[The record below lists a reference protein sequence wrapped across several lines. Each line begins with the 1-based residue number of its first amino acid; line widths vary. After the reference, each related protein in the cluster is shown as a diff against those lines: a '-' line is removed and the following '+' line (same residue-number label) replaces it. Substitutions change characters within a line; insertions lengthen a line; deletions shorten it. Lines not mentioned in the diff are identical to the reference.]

1 MRDRS
6 VTKVIRVVLLII
18 FIMSSLGP
26 IPEIRADMLSLSSL
40 PRIEYPQRVVVL
52 KGLQLDPKEPKQF
65 ELIVEPQ
72 DDLNEN
78 ALREASMRLVK
89 YFLASLTVPQ
99 EDMWVNLSPY
109 EKDRVIPDEFGQ
121 TLMGKDLL
129 ADDYLLKQLT
139 ASMIHPDTALGQEFW
154 TKIYAKA
161 KSLYKTSD
169 IPVNTFNKVWIMP
182 DRATVWERGQSVFVV
197 ERHLKVML
205 EEDYASLNKNIKRE
219 DFPKGGVSER
229 NTHEL
234 GRQIMRDIL
243 IPALERE
250 VNEGKAFAR
259 LREIYNAMILAS
271 WYKKRMKDSFL
282 AQAYTDRKKIDGI
295 NASDA
300 QTAEQTYARYLKTFK
315 KGVFNF
321 IREEPEALTG
331 QMIARRYFS
340 GGAVGINQADLA
352 IINSPVSRLPAATR
366 AQLPGDHAKR
376 VRFNLNIPR
385 DHAMIA
391 NKKQWV
397 KDVLQGRDVRPDP
410 LETLSLI
417 QQESLTEQD
426 IHQYAKEAGFSPL
439 VLQKTLVEV
448 SSLAPYLEKIA
459 SALYQQYGKD
469 EDHTILF
476 AGRDAENIYDAYQ
489 TMAKLNGWKVK
500 AKLFPG
506 SLKFWR
512 DPQYPENAFF
522 EQMGLTP
529 DAFERKER
537 FVLVD
542 SGFQGTIGKT
552 LLARLKERYRD
563 VKDFPITSLMVKSEV
578 SPANQILIERQEG
591 LGVDLERLF
600 PRAASTMTGK
610 YALKKGDVLHLAAT
624 ALQMLPRFHGAY
636 LRYDAHR
643 SNYVYEGNFSV
654 PGDYANQIDDDKN
667 MNADLVNPYAALL
680 VQHRLIGLLSDQAM
694 VSVLETLSSE
704 DRKFL
709 NDAFDTRTQEA
720 LSMIGPQELAI
731 NRRELLKRLV
741 ERGLP
746 IALIADVMHYSSM
759 DKGDAFEDMPPKLQ
773 ELILSRLDASRSL
786 SRNNFDQV
794 WKAYGNPSV
803 EQEEQRLKDTD
814 SFIKQLIEEAQERN
828 RSVFSTYRS
837 VEGEKEEQAHRQGLA
852 SLLPDDPRAQFYELA
867 VTDDSGE
874 ISFEIWTRDER
885 LLEAVHQGVQE
896 HQLMKFTRKALPV
909 GEIKYQKDAQGRAQ
923 IEYVQSWI
931 RPNNKP
937 LPAELKGIETLLLRA
952 FEVYWTAQKGGAI
965 LSKAGYHYFSKRLM
979 HRNTI
984 SRINQ
989 LYLDQ
994 GYVLIQEGFR
1004 GWYWQK
1010 TMDVAMLSFASK
1022 DDFANRYMISGI
1034 SREGMSPFPRLQ
1046 KSVKEIIDHEA
1057 PDAIDALK
1065 NILNIRQWLD
1075 DNGQHDRPVI
1085 IWQNMRLGELYP
1097 LMTDK
1102 IKAALGINEV
1112 ISSARDF
1119 RGWAKDPSTIPEAY
1133 KKARY
1138 LLVKFKVP
1146 SSMPDHTES
1155 IRSFNAFA
1163 THLNAF
1169 TMMIDNSE
1177 RWISSAQGHVFLSA
1191 LWFNREDYGKKVF
1204 DFYRPTA
1211 ENLEVLKEPVIWS
1224 FLNTGRA
1231 SPSWMDDRD
1240 AFIED
1245 TGERVSVQGREYSAY
1260 ELARG
1265 LYGEAIERAILES
1278 QATVLDKIKPYLEAR
1293 DQAMGSAKGE
1303 RSLRLSYAWIGADK
1317 LRQDPLL
1324 LNDIEAWG
1332 YLRFE
1337 DFMFNSHRVL
1347 LAYAHDGGKD
1357 QLVGA
1362 YSIMGDEQTEM
1373 GSGVVVN
1380 PEYRRKGVG
1389 TALMM
1394 EMIRRLK
1401 EEGKAKFMIH
1411 FATRKMNDEDL
1422 VVEASQALATRLKK
1436 LVQED
1441 ARKVDEDRWGIG
1453 SIFLN
1458 LRKIDRGALDEMQD
1472 DSAMQADNPG
1482 GIDMNA
1488 DHLELSI
1495 KRDGQGVPLPASLQ
1509 NWSNIRFSG
1518 LEPVIIS
1525 IEPFD
1530 SKALFSY
1537 N

>member
-219 DFPKGGVSER
+219 DFPKGAVSER

-243 IPALERE
+243 IPELERE

-271 WYKKRMKDSFL
+271 WYKKRMKESFL
-282 AQAYTDRKKIDGI
+282 AQTYTDRKKIIGI

-340 GGAVGINQADLA
+340 GGAVGINQADLS

-366 AQLPGDHAKR
+366 AQLPGYHAKR
-376 VRFNLNIPR
+376 VRFNLNIHADRAMTSDDMNWEDLVEEGYSIEIKTKMIGEDMRKLDVRLKQHGRFLPGSLVVLTQYPKQR
-385 DHAMIA
+385 VVDISLFYPDFPQEKRGRGRALLRHILEKAGLQGYTVTSLASTSFRRSLGLMHDLRAEVSEWRLALDQRAPFKRMLVSDEFRHMQRQVKSKLKAHLKFSKVYAVVPSNDQAMIA
-391 NKKQWV
+391 DDKRINKKQWV
-397 KDVLQGRDVRPDP
+397 KDALQRRDVRPDP
-410 LETLSLI
+410 LEMLRLI

-448 SSLAPYLEKIA
+448 SSLAPYLEKIT

-469 EDHTILF
+469 ENHTILF

-489 TMAKLNGWKVK
+489 TIAKLNGWKVK

-542 SGFQGTIGKT
+542 SGFQGTIGKI

-636 LRYDAHR
+636 LSYDAHR

-773 ELILSRLDASRSL
+773 ELILSRLGASRSL

-814 SFIKQLIEEAQERN
+814 SFIKQLTEEAQERN
-828 RSVFSTYRS
+828 RSVFSTFRS
-837 VEGEKEEQAHRQGLA
+837 VEGEKEEQAHRQDLA

-931 RPNNKP
+931 RPNDKP

-952 FEVYWTAQKGGAI
+952 FEVYWAAQKGEAI
-965 LSKAGYHYFSKRLM
+965 LSKAGHHYFSKRLM

-994 GYVLIQEGFR
+994 GYVLTQEGFR

-1010 TMDVAMLSFASK
+1010 TTDAAMRSFDSK
-1022 DDFANRYMISGI
+1022 EDFTRSYMISGE
-1034 SREGMSPFPRLQ
+1034 SRNGMSPFPRLL
-1046 KSVKEIIDHEA
+1046 KSVKEIIDHEV
-1057 PDAIDALK
+1057 PDALDALVK
-1065 NILNIRQWLD
+1065 ILKIRRWLD

-1097 LMTDK
+1097 LMTPDL
-1102 IKAALGINEV
+1102 KAALGINEV
-1112 ISSARDF
+1112 IASTRDF
-1119 RGWAKDPSTIPEAY
+1119 RAWAKDPSTIPEAY

-1138 LLVKFKVP
+1138 LLVQFKVP
-1146 SSMPDHTES
+1146 SIMPDHIES
-1155 IRSFNAFA
+1155 IRSFNEFA
-1163 THLNAF
+1163 KHLNAF
-1169 TMMIDNSE
+1169 MMMIDNSE

-1191 LWFNREDYGKKVF
+1191 LWFKREDYGKKVF

-1245 TGERVSVQGREYSAY
+1245 TGERVSVQGTEYSVY

-1265 LYGEAIERAILES
+1265 LYGEAIERAVLES
-1278 QATVLDKIKPYLEAR
+1278 QGTVLDEIKPYLNVA
-1293 DQAMGSAKGE
+1293 
-1303 RSLRLSYAWIGADK
+1303 
-1317 LRQDPLL
+1317 
-1324 LNDIEAWG
+1324 
-1332 YLRFE
+1332 
-1337 DFMFNSHRVL
+1337 
-1347 LAYAHDGGKD
+1347 
-1357 QLVGA
+1357 
-1362 YSIMGDEQTEM
+1362 
-1373 GSGVVVN
+1373 
-1380 PEYRRKGVG
+1380 
-1389 TALMM
+1389 
-1394 EMIRRLK
+1394 
-1401 EEGKAKFMIH
+1401 
-1411 FATRKMNDEDL
+1411 
-1422 VVEASQALATRLKK
+1422 
-1436 LVQED
+1436 
-1441 ARKVDEDRWGIG
+1441 
-1453 SIFLN
+1453 
-1458 LRKIDRGALDEMQD
+1458 